1 MLSNNPSK
9 TSKNLLVNRVLSK
22 QAEAQQ
28 FLALNSPSLA
38 ELLTF
43 IDFAENLAIAFV
55 EVNFPPDANALIEAL
70 QNHPQCQDIQFEV
83 FDFSQQ
89 PELRF
94 LRDELIQR
102 LATVPR
108 DQNKKLVLVVR
119 GLERAIGIPG
129 NDPPVLQDLN
139 FIRDAYKT
147 SVPHPMLFILPDYA
161 VTRLAK
167 FAPDFWAW
175 RSGVFQF
182 QTTPKT
188 RDDALKFL
196 EPKMVDRRYDKPVSP
211 ERIET
216 LERLLMEYHPSGQ
229 AIASDNWGTCGD
241 ILHQLGVAYLS
252 QKNPEKARGYLVDA
266 LKLAEQRNDLSLQAR
281 VKSDLGE
288 VYLRQRE
295 YERAIA
301 YVQQALKI
309 QEQLDDPQGK
319 AESLKIQ
326 GNAYYG
332 LKRYEEEIASF
343 DQLIHLNPD
352 DYDAWILQGNALRD
366 LGRYEEAIASFDQ
379 SIHLN
384 PDNHYAWY
392 FRGIA
397 LNNLGR
403 YEEAIASF
411 DQAIQIKPDDYC
423 AWDRR
428 GDALNKLG
436 RYEEAIAS
444 YDQSIQINPDD
455 YYVWRSRGNAL
466 YNLGRYEEAIASYD
480 QSINLNQNYY
490 YAWYFR
496 GVALYYLERYEEAI
510 ASFDQSIQMKSDNP
524 YAYIFRGFV
533 LDNLGR
539 YEEAIASY
547 QKSLEIS
554 QQSGDRN
561 QEAGSLFNLA
571 KTFSKLDRK
580 QEAIQFY
587 QNARQLYQ
595 VIDLEEDV
603 RGCDEAIASLV
614 PSNWFTRFNQFFLKL
629 LEVL

>member
-9 TSKNLLVNRVLSK
+9 PSKRSKPSKNTLGNLFLSK
-22 QAEAQQ
+22 EAEAQQ
-28 FLALNSPSLA
+28 FLALNSLSLA

-70 QNHPQCQDIQFEV
+70 QNHPQCQDIQFVV

-119 GLERAIGIPG
+119 GLERAIGISG

-147 SVPHPMLFILPDYA
+147 SVPRPMLFILPDYA

-182 QTTPKT
+182 QTMPKT

-196 EPKMVDRRYDKPVSP
+196 EPKMVDRHYDRPVIP
-211 ERIET
+211 ERIEI
-216 LERLLMEYHPSGQ
+216 LERLLMEYQPSGR
-229 AIASDNWGTCGD
+229 AIASDNLGTCGD

-252 QKNPEKARGYLVDA
+252 QDNPGKANGYLVNA
-266 LKLAEQRNDLSLQAR
+266 LKLAEQREDLSLQAR

-288 VYLRQRE
+288 AYLRQKE

-309 QEQLDDPQGK
+309 QGQLDDPQGT

-326 GNAYYG
+326 GKAYA
-332 LKRYEEEIASF
+332 LSERYEEAIVSF
-343 DQLIHLNPD
+343 DQIIYLKPD
-352 DYDAWILQGNALRD
+352 DHYAWFFRGVMLCN

-379 SIHLN
+379 VSHFK
-384 PDNHYAWY
+384 PDSHDAWYFHYAWY
-392 FRGIA
+392 FRGAA

-411 DQAIQIKPDDYC
+411 DQ
-423 AWDRR
+423 
-428 GDALNKLG
+428 
-436 RYEEAIAS
+436 
-444 YDQSIQINPDD
+444 SIQINPN
-455 YYVWRSRGNAL
+455 YPYAWGNRGIAL
-466 YNLGRYEEAIASYD
+466 GNLGRYEEAID
-480 QSINLNQNYY
+480 
-490 YAWYFR
+490 
-496 GVALYYLERYEEAI
+496 
-510 ASFDQSIQMKSDNP
+510 SF
-524 YAYIFRGFV
+524 
-533 LDNLGR
+533 
-539 YEEAIASY
+539 

-554 QQSGDRN
+554 RQIGDRKV
-561 QEAGSLFNLA
+561 EATLVFTLGV
-571 KTFSKLDRK
+571 TFSVLDHIE
-580 QEAIQFY
+580 EALQLY
-587 QNARQLYQ
+587 QNARQLFQ
-595 VIDLEEDV
+595 ELGLERDV
-603 RGCDEAIASLV
+603 RNCEDAIASLE
-614 PSNWFTRFNQFFLKL
+614 PSNGSHVSLNFPNAASGN
-629 LEVL
+629 ESSISG

>member
-9 TSKNLLVNRVLSK
+9 PSKPSKISLGNLFLSK
-22 QAEAQQ
+22 EAEAQH
-28 FLALNSPSLA
+28 FLALNSSSLA

-70 QNHPQCQDIQFEV
+70 QNHPQCQDIQFVV

-94 LRDELIQR
+94 LRDELVQR
-102 LATVPR
+102 LATVPSE
-108 DQNKKLVLVVR
+108 QNKKLVLVVR
-119 GLERAIGIPG
+119 GLERAIGISG

-196 EPKMVDRRYDKPVSP
+196 EPKMVERRYDKPVSP

-216 LERLLMEYHPSGQ
+216 LERLLMEYQPSGQ
-229 AIASDNWGTCGD
+229 AIASDNLGTCGD

-252 QKNPEKARGYLVDA
+252 QKNPEKAKGYLVDA
-266 LKLAEQRNDLSLQAR
+266 LTLAEQRENLLLQAR

-301 YVQQALKI
+301 SVQQALKI
-309 QEQLDDPQGK
+309 QEQLDDDPKGK
-319 AESLKIQ
+319 AEALKIQ
-326 GNAYYG
+326 GKAYSV
-332 LKRYEEEIASF
+332 LE
-343 DQLIHLNPD
+343 
-352 DYDAWILQGNALRD
+352 LR
-366 LGRYEEAIASFDQ
+366 EEAIASLNQ
-379 SIHLN
+379 SIEVN
-384 PDNHYAWY
+384 PDDHQTWFVRGATLYKLERSEEALASFDRSIEIKPDDHYAWY

-397 LNNLGR
+397 LGALGR
-403 YEEAIASF
+403 HEEALASSDESIHLNPNDLSAWYFRGITLRDLGCYEEALASF
-411 DQAIQIKPDDYC
+411 DQAIHLNQDKYYN
-423 AWDRR
+423 WNRR
-428 GDALNKLG
+428 GDTL
-436 RYEEAIAS
+436 R
-444 YDQSIQINPDD
+444 D
-455 YYVWRSRGNAL
+455 
-466 YNLGRYEEAIASYD
+466 
-480 QSINLNQNYY
+480 
-490 YAWYFR
+490 
-496 GVALYYLERYEEAI
+496 
-510 ASFDQSIQMKSDNP
+510 
-524 YAYIFRGFV
+524 
-533 LDNLGR
+533 LGR

-547 QKSLEIS
+547 QKSLEITR
-554 QQSGDRN
+554 QIGDCKV
-561 QEAGSLFNLA
+561 EARSLFKLA
-571 KTFSKLDRK
+571 NTFSKLDRK

-587 QNARQLYQ
+587 QDARQLFQ
-595 VIDLEEDV
+595 AIDLEEKVQD
-603 RGCDEAIASLV
+603 CDEAIVSLES
-614 PSNWFTRFNQFFLKL
+614 SN
-629 LEVL
+629 

>member
-9 TSKNLLVNRVLSK
+9 PSKPSNISLGNLFLSK
-22 QAEAQQ
+22 EAEAQQ
-28 FLALNSPSLA
+28 FLALNSSSLA

-70 QNHPQCQDIQFEV
+70 QHHPQCQDIQFVV

-94 LRDELIQR
+94 LRDELVQR
-102 LATVPR
+102 LATMPR
-108 DQNKKLVLVVR
+108 DENKKLMLVVR
-119 GLERAIGIPG
+119 GLERAIGISG

-216 LERLLMEYHPSGQ
+216 LERLLMEYQPSGQ
-229 AIASDNWGTCGD
+229 AIASDDLGTCGD

-252 QKNPEKARGYLVDA
+252 RNNPRKAGEYLFEA
-266 LKLAEQRNDLSLQAR
+266 LKLAEQQEDLLLQAR

-288 VYLRQRE
+288 AYLRQKE

-309 QEQLDDPQGK
+309 QEQLSDPHGK

-326 GNAYYG
+326 GEAYG
-332 LKRYEEEIASF
+332 FLERYEEALVSY
-343 DQLIHLNPD
+343 DQSIHLNPD
-352 DYDAWILQGNALRD
+352 NHDAWYFRGIMLCNLGHYEEAIASLDQSIHRNRYDPYAWHYRGIALYD
-366 LGRYEEAIASFDQ
+366 LGRYEEAIASYEQSIHRNPGSYYTWIFRGDALCDLGRYEEAITSYDQ

-384 PDNHYAWY
+384 PDD
-392 FRGIA
+392 
-397 LNNLGR
+397 R
-403 YEEAIASF
+403 YTWS
-411 DQAIQIKPDDYC
+411 K
-423 AWDRR
+423 
-428 GDALNKLG
+428 
-436 RYEEAIAS
+436 
-444 YDQSIQINPDD
+444 
-455 YYVWRSRGNAL
+455 RGNAL
-466 YNLGRYEEAIASYD
+466 L
-480 QSINLNQNYY
+480 
-490 YAWYFR
+490 
-496 GVALYYLERYEEAI
+496 YLERYEEAI
-510 ASFDQSIQMKSDNP
+510 
-524 YAYIFRGFV
+524 V
-533 LDNLGR
+533 
-539 YEEAIASY
+539 SY
-547 QKSLEIS
+547 QKSLEITR
-554 QQSGDRN
+554 QIGDCRA
-561 QEAGSLFNLA
+561 EAVLLFILGVTSLVV
-571 KTFSKLDRK
+571 DRK
-580 QEAIQFY
+580 QEAIQLF
-587 QNARQLYQ
+587 QNARQLFQ
-595 VIDLEEDV
+595 ELGSEKDV
-603 RGCDEAIASLV
+603 KNCENAIASLE
-614 PSNWFTRFNQFFLKL
+614 PSN
-629 LEVL
+629 

>member
-9 TSKNLLVNRVLSK
+9 PSKLSNNLLGNLFLSK
-22 QAEAQQ
+22 EAEAQE
-28 FLALNSPSLA
+28 FLALNSSSLA

-108 DQNKKLVLVVR
+108 DENKKLVLVVR
-119 GLERAIGIPG
+119 GLERAIGISG

-182 QTTPKT
+182 QTMPKT

-229 AIASDNWGTCGD
+229 AIASNNLGTCGN

-252 QKNPEKARGYLVDA
+252 QDNPEKAGEYLVKA
-266 LKLAEQRNDLSLQAR
+266 LKLAEQREDLSLQVR

-288 VYLRQRE
+288 AYLRQQE
-295 YERAIA
+295 YQRAIA

-309 QEQLDDPQGK
+309 QEQLNELQGK
-319 AESLKIQ
+319 AELLRIQ
-326 GNAYYG
+326 GRAYEF
-332 LKRYEEEIASF
+332 LE
-343 DQLIHLNPD
+343 
-352 DYDAWILQGNALRD
+352 
-366 LGRYEEAIASFDQ
+366 
-379 SIHLN
+379 
-384 PDNHYAWY
+384 
-392 FRGIA
+392 
-397 LNNLGR
+397 R

-411 DQAIQIKPDDYC
+411 DQAIQINPANHYAWYRRGNALANLECHEEAIASFDQAIQINPDDYYT
-423 AWDRR
+423 WNRR
-428 GDALNKLG
+428 GDALHSLG

-444 YDQSIQINPDD
+444 YDQSIHLNSDD
-455 YYVWRSRGNAL
+455 HYAWFLRGIVL
-466 YNLGRYEEAIASYD
+466 GELGRYEEAIVSYN
-480 QSINLNQNYY
+480 QSIYLNPDDH
-490 YAWYFR
+490 YAWYFQ
-496 GVALYYLERYEEAI
+496 GIALDNLERYEEAI
-510 ASFDQSIQMKSDNP
+510 VSYNQSIHLNP
-524 YAYIFRGFV
+524 TNNYAWHLRSNT
-533 LDNLGR
+533 LHHLER
-539 YEEAIASY
+539 YEEAIVSY
-547 QKSLEIS
+547 QKSLEVS
-554 QQSGDRN
+554 QQTGDRET
-561 QEAGSLFNLA
+561 EAILLFALA
-571 KTFSKLDRK
+571 STFSKLDRK
-580 QEAIQFY
+580 QEAIQDY
-587 QNARQLYQ
+587 QNARQLFQ
-595 VIDLEEDV
+595 AIGLEEDV
-603 RGCDEAIASLV
+603 QDCDEAIASLE
-614 PSNWFTRFNQFFLKL
+614 PSNGSHVSLNFPNAASGN
-629 LEVL
+629 ESSISG

>member
-1 MLSNNPSK
+1 LG
-9 TSKNLLVNRVLSK
+9 NLFLSK

-28 FLALNSPSLA
+28 FLALNSSSLA

-70 QNHPQCQDIQFEV
+70 QNHPQCQDIQFVV

-119 GLERAIGIPG
+119 GLERAIGISG

-196 EPKMVDRRYDKPVSP
+196 EPKMVDRRYDTPVSP

-216 LERLLMEYHPSGQ
+216 LERLLMEYQPSGQ
-229 AIASDNWGTCGD
+229 AIASDNLGTCGD

-252 QKNPEKARGYLVDA
+252 QDNPGKAKGYLVDA
-266 LKLAEQRNDLSLQAR
+266 LKLAEQREDLSLQAR

-288 VYLRQRE
+288 TYLRQKE
-295 YERAIA
+295 YEGAID
-301 YVQQALKI
+301 YVQQALEI

-319 AESLKIQ
+319 AESLMIL
-326 GNAYYG
+326 GRAYYFS
-332 LKRYEEEIASF
+332 E
-343 DQLIHLNPD
+343 
-352 DYDAWILQGNALRD
+352 
-366 LGRYEEAIASFDQ
+366 RYEEAIDLCDQ
-379 SIHLN
+379 SIYLK
-384 PDNHYAWY
+384 PDDPDVWF
-392 FRGIA
+392 FRGRT
-397 LNNLGR
+397 LYNLRR

-411 DQAIQIKPDDYC
+411 DQAIS
-423 AWDRR
+423 
-428 GDALNKLG
+428 LNPSNHYHYG
-436 RYEEAIAS
+436 I
-444 YDQSIQINPDD
+444 
-455 YYVWRSRGNAL
+455 WFFRGNAL
-466 YNLGRYEEAIASYD
+466 NFLRRYDEAVTSYDQAIHSNPDRYHTWWLRGIALHNLGRYEEAIASYD
-480 QSINLNQNYY
+480 QEIQLNPNDH
-490 YAWYFR
+490 YAWNIR
-496 GVALYYLERYEEAI
+496 GKTLH
-510 ASFDQSIQMKSDNP
+510 S
-524 YAYIFRGFV
+524 
-533 LDNLGR
+533 LGR
-539 YEEAIASY
+539 CEEAIASY

-554 QQSGDRN
+554 QQIGDRN
-561 QEAGSLFNLA
+561 QEAVSLFNLA
-571 KTFSKLDRK
+571 KTFSKLDRNR
-580 QEAIQFY
+580 EAIQSY
-587 QNARQLYQ
+587 RNAKQIQ
-595 VIDLEEDV
+595 ATGSE
-603 RGCDEAIASLV
+603 
-614 PSNWFTRFNQFFLKL
+614 
-629 LEVL
+629 

>member
-9 TSKNLLVNRVLSK
+9 PSKPSKPFKVLWGNLLLSI

-28 FLALNSPSLA
+28 FLALNSSSLA

-55 EVNFPPDANALIEAL
+55 EVNFPPDANALVKAL

-119 GLERAIGIPG
+119 GLERAIGISG

-182 QTTPKT
+182 QTMPNT
-188 RDDALKFL
+188 RDFALKFL

-229 AIASDNWGTCGD
+229 AIASDNLGTCGD

-252 QKNPEKARGYLVDA
+252 QNNPKKAGEYLVEA
-266 LKLAEQRNDLSLQAR
+266 LALAEQREDLSLQAR
-281 VKSDLGE
+281 VFSDLGE
-288 VYLRQRE
+288 ALGRLQHFE
-295 YERAIA
+295 MAIA
-301 YVQQALKI
+301 SVHLALKI
-309 QEQLDDPQGK
+309 QEQLNDPQGK
-319 AESLKIQ
+319 AESLRIQ
-326 GNAYYG
+326 GNVYY
-332 LKRYEEEIASF
+332 LSKR
-343 DQLIHLNPD
+343 Q
-352 DYDAWILQGNALRD
+352 
-366 LGRYEEAIASFDQ
+366 
-379 SIHLN
+379 
-384 PDNHYAWY
+384 
-392 FRGIA
+392 
-397 LNNLGR
+397 
-403 YEEAIASF
+403 
-411 DQAIQIKPDDYC
+411 
-423 AWDRR
+423 
-428 GDALNKLG
+428 
-436 RYEEAIAS
+436 EEAIAS
-444 YDQSIQINPDD
+444 YDQSIHLNPNDH
-455 YYVWRSRGNAL
+455 
-466 YNLGRYEEAIASYD
+466 
-480 QSINLNQNYY
+480 
-490 YAWYFR
+490 YAWCFR
-496 GVALYYLERYEEAI
+496 GGALLELGHYEEAI
-510 ASFDQSIQMKSDNP
+510 ASFNQSIHLNPDDHFTWVVRSHTLYKLERYEEAVASYNQAIHLNPDDHHAWCFRGAVLHHLERYEEASASYDQSIHLNP
-524 YAYIFRGFV
+524 DDQYAWILQGRALY
-533 LDNLGR
+533 DSER

-547 QKSLEIS
+547 QRSLEIS
-554 QQSGDRN
+554 QQIGERN
-561 QEAGSLFNLA
+561 CEAISSFNLA
-571 KTFSKLDRK
+571 KISSKLGND
-580 QEAIQFY
+580 QEATQLY
-587 QNARQLYQ
+587 QNARQLFQ
-595 VIDLEEDV
+595 AIGLEEDV
-603 RGCDEAIASLV
+603 KKCENAIASLES
-614 PSNWFTRFNQFFLKL
+614 SN
-629 LEVL
+629 

>member
-9 TSKNLLVNRVLSK
+9 PSKRSKPSKNTLGNLFLSK
-22 QAEAQQ
+22 EAEAQQ
-28 FLALNSPSLA
+28 FLALNSLSLA

-70 QNHPQCQDIQFEV
+70 QNHPQCQDIQFVV

-119 GLERAIGIPG
+119 GLERAIGISG
-129 NDPPVLQDLN
+129 SDPPVLQDLN

-216 LERLLMEYHPSGQ
+216 LERLLMEYHPSGR
-229 AIASDNWGTCGD
+229 AIASDNLGTCGD

-252 QKNPEKARGYLVDA
+252 RRNPGKAKEYLVDA
-266 LKLAEQRNDLSLQAR
+266 LNLAEQREDLSLQAR

-288 VYLRQRE
+288 AYLRQEE
-295 YERAIA
+295 YEEAIA

-326 GNAYYG
+326 GRAYRF
-332 LKRYEEEIASF
+332 LERYEEALASF
-343 DQLIHLNPD
+343 DQAIYLSNFD
-352 DYDAWILQGNALRD
+352 DRYAWYVRGFALGD
-366 LGRYEEAIASFDQ
+366 LGRD
-379 SIHLN
+379 
-384 PDNHYAWY
+384 
-392 FRGIA
+392 
-397 LNNLGR
+397 
-403 YEEAIASF
+403 EEAIASF
-411 DQAIQIKPDDYC
+411 DQAIYLNPDNHY
-423 AWDRR
+423 AWDSR
-428 GDALNKLG
+428 GNALCDLG
-436 RYEEAIAS
+436 RYEEAIVS
-444 YDQSIQINPDD
+444 FDQAIQLNPDD
-455 YYVWRSRGNAL
+455 RFAWHFRGTAL
-466 YNLGRYEEAIASYD
+466 GNLGRYEEAVASYD
-480 QSINLNQNYY
+480 QAIHFKPDDH
-490 YAWYFR
+490 YAWDSR
-496 GVALYYLERYEEAI
+496 GVALDDLERYEEAI
-510 ASFDQSIQMKSDNP
+510 ASH
-524 YAYIFRGFV
+524 
-533 LDNLGR
+533 
-539 YEEAIASY
+539 

-554 QQSGDRN
+554 RQLGDRN
-561 QEAGSLFNLA
+561 HEAISLLYLGN
-571 KTFSKLDRK
+571 TFLKLDRN

-587 QNARQLYQ
+587 QSARQLFQ
-595 VIDLEEDV
+595 AIGLEEKVQD
-603 RGCDEAIASLV
+603 CDEAIASLE
-614 PSNWFTRFNQFFLKL
+614 PSNGSHVSLNFPNAASGN
-629 LEVL
+629 ESSISG